1 MAGDN
6 MMRGILAACA
16 LVLAAGLSTAAIGQ
30 ARAETLLFHAS
41 SSGKQTL
48 DQGEGGGNP
57 FASSLIDV
65 LAQPHAALRDL
76 PATLQRLT
84 VQKSGGFQT
93 PDVPAGVARPDWSLV
108 PATSGERRI
117 ALVLVVSDYSAS
129 GGAPSLDGAKTDAAR
144 IASALQRAGFTTE
157 VALDF
162 DLASMRRKLADF
174 ASRSAEADAAAIYV
188 TGHGVEVGRTVYL
201 LPGDYPVALKDAA
214 LHDRAIRLADI
225 AGLPRARQVNLVFYG
240 GCRDNPFE

>member
-1 MAGDN
+1 
-6 MMRGILAACA
+6 MMRGILAACG
-16 LVLAAGLSTAAIGQ
+16 LLLAGCLWSAAIGQ

-65 LAQPHAALRDL
+65 LAQPHAALGDL
-76 PATLQRLT
+76 PATLHRLT

-93 PDVPAGVARPDWSLV
+93 PDVPAGAARADWSLV

-117 ALVLVVSDYSAS
+117 ALVLVVSDYRS
-129 GGAPSLDGAKTDAAR
+129 GGAPSLPGAKTDAQR
-144 IASALQRAGFTTE
+144 IATALQRARFETE
-157 VALDF
+157 VALDL
-162 DLASMRRKLADF
+162 DLMSMRQKLADF
-174 ASRSAEADAAAIYV
+174 AARSARYDAAAIYV
-188 TGHGVEVGRTVYL
+188 TGHGVEVARTVYL
-201 LPGDYPVALKDAA
+201 LPGSYPVALKDAA
-214 LHDRAIRLADI
+214 LNDAIRLADI
-225 AGLPRARQVNLVFYG
+225 AGSVHARHVNLVFYG

>member
-1 MAGDN
+1 
-6 MMRGILAACA
+6 MRGMLAACA
-16 LVLAAGLSTAAIGQ
+16 LVLVAGLCPAATGQ
-30 ARAETLLFHAS
+30 AHAETLLFHAS

-57 FASSLIDV
+57 FATSLV
-65 LAQPHAALRDL
+65 EMLAQPRAELWDL
-76 PATLQRLT
+76 PTTLQRLT

-117 ALVLVVSDYSAS
+117 ALVLVVSDYTAS
-129 GGAPSLDGAKTDAAR
+129 GGAPSLSGAKTDAQR
-144 IASALQRAGFTTE
+144 IATALQRAGFATE
-157 VALDF
+157 VALDL
-162 DLASMRRKLADF
+162 DLASMRRKLTDF
-174 ASRSAEADAAAIYV
+174 ASRSAQYDAAAIYV
-188 TGHGVEVGRTVYL
+188 TGHGVEVARTVYL

-225 AGLPRARQVNLVFYG
+225 AGSVHARHVNLVFYG